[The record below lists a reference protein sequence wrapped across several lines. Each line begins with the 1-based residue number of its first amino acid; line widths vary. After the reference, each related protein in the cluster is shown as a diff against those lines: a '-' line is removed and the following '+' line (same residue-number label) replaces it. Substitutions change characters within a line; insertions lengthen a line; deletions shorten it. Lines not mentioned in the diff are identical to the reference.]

1 MDNTLASQRIVRSS
15 LHDTLV
21 SHLRDLIMRGDLRP
35 GDKLPE
41 QKLCERFGVSRTPM
55 REAVKVLAAE
65 GVLRLVINRGAIV
78 AETTPQEIEELF
90 PIMAALEAVAGE
102 QACKNATEA
111 QVARLRG
118 LHNEMVAHYEAG
130 QESAYLQNNRLI
142 HEAILEMTCNATL
155 IGMYHQLL
163 TRIHCI
169 RFIAGKSEEQWKKA
183 LDEHEQIVAALE
195 QRDGKRLGEL
205 LRAHVLDTTVQ
216 ITTDYINRT
225 PPAQRDVA

>member
-1 MDNTLASQRIVRSS
+1 MDNQLASQRIVRSS

-102 QACKNATEA
+102 QACRNATPA
-111 QVARLRG
+111 QVALAWALRP
-118 LHNEMVAHYEAG
+118 VAWLFGTLAAARRALVTWLVTVLLPHPA
-130 QESAYLQNNRLI
+130 LQDRGHRRQDQQLQ
-142 HEAILEMTCNATL
+142 AIAATVSRNCCCRCPL
-155 IGMYHQLL
+155 QRTQAIG
-163 TRIHCI
+163 
-169 RFIAGKSEEQWKKA
+169 GSSPE
-183 LDEHEQIVAALE
+183 
-195 QRDGKRLGEL
+195 
-205 LRAHVLDTTVQ
+205 
-216 ITTDYINRT
+216 
-225 PPAQRDVA
+225 

>member
-1 MDNTLASQRIVRSS
+1 MNNELASQRIVRSS

-21 SHLRDLIMRGDLRP
+21 SHLRDLIMRGELRP

-65 GVLRLVINRGAIV
+65 GVLRLVINRGAVV
-78 AETTPQEIEELF
+78 AETTPQDIEELF

-102 QACKNATEA
+102 QACRNATDA
-111 QVARLRG
+111 QVARLRQ
-118 LHNEMVAHYEAG
+118 LHNDMVAHYQAG
-130 QESAYLQNNRLI
+130 EESAYLHNNQLI
-142 HEAILEMTCNATL
+142 HEAILEMTRNATL
-155 IGMYHQLL
+155 VSMYHQVL

-169 RFIAGKSEEQWKKA
+169 RFIAGKTQEQWKKA
-183 LDEHEQIVAALE
+183 LDEHEQIVTALE
-195 QRDGKRLGEL
+195 RRDGTLLGAL
-205 LRAHVLDTTVQ
+205 LREHVLDTTVR

-225 PPAQRDVA
+225 PPAERDVA